1 MLLKSRARLALSLAP
16 GLVLALLAASVARAD
31 EPEPR
36 LELLVRSAIPA
47 RDAWERC
54 TAAKIRQEETS
65 SDSPET
71 LADQALVSCKRS
83 ETRLATV
90 LARGIGPRR
99 AASII
104 AQLRKTH
111 RENLLFVI
119 RELRRR

>member
-1 MLLKSRARLALSLAP
+1 MLLKPRGRLALSLAP
-16 GLVLALLAASVARAD
+16 GLALALLAASVAKGD
-31 EPEPR
+31 EPER
-36 LELLVRSAIPA
+36 QQKQVVRSAIPA

-54 TAAKIRQEETS
+54 TAAKIQQAETS
-65 SDSPET
+65 SGSPEA

-83 ETRLATV
+83 ETRLAAV

-104 AQLRKTH
+104 AQLRKSH

>member
-1 MLLKSRARLALSLAP
+1 MLLKSCGRLAVSLAP
-16 GLVLALLAASVARAD
+16 GLALALLAATVAKGD

-36 LELLVRSAIPA
+36 RELVARSAIPA
-47 RDAWERC
+47 RDAWEKC
-54 TAAKIRQEETS
+54 TAAKVRQEETS

-71 LADQALVSCKRS
+71 LADQALASCKRS
-83 ETRLATV
+83 EMRLAAV
-90 LARGIGPRR
+90 LARGIGTRR